1 MSFATN
7 EDLTDYMPDA
17 LDHGVADW
25 TSELDQAT
33 SDVQR
38 DIKIG
43 WFNLQFGQGRSLYGA
58 QIGNTWDPTRL
69 TASQWTKCTVY
80 KAMYEY
86 ILPKLSTFR
95 PEGDSFRERID
106 FYRKMYAEELS
117 AEIAAGV
124 QYDLDDSGTVTEGE
138 TWAVQQN
145 RLFR

>member
-25 TSELDQAT
+25 TAELDQAS

-38 DIKIG
+38 DIKIR
-43 WFNLQFGQGRSLYGA
+43 WFNLQFGQGRTLYGA
-58 QIGNTWDPTRL
+58 QIGNTWDPTKL

-106 FYRKMYAEELS
+106 FYRKMYAEELG

-124 QYDLDDSGTVTEGE
+124 EYDLDDSGNVTEGE

>member
-17 LDHGVADW
+17 LEHGVADW
-25 TSELDQAT
+25 SAELALAE

-38 DIKIG
+38 DIKIR
-43 WFNLQFGQGRSLYGA
+43 WFNVEFGTGR
-58 QIGNTWDPTRL
+58 TFPTQVALPVFDAGLL
-69 TASQWTKCTVY
+69 TATQWTRATVY
-80 KAMYEY
+80 RAMYQY

-106 FYRKMYAEELS
+106 FYRTSYAEEMS
-117 AEIAAGV
+117 AQLAAGV
-124 QYDLDDSGTVTEGE
+124 EYDFNDDGTVSEGE
-138 TWAVQQN
+138 KYAIQQN